1 MTTAKTALHTSDQC
15 DMYAH
20 VGPWDM
26 TGEWEWISESST
38 VQFPF
43 ELQQL
48 ILKATVN
55 IVSAGIPDTFTGQP
69 DFDIAKPADNCWV
82 MAQHQWANEG
92 CTAVSDRNDTI
103 GGPVNEAGGGVY
115 ALEWDP
121 ENHYIKSW
129 FFHRSELPDNLQ
141 LSIETANLTKASERT
156 MPDTHSW
163 GVPYAY
169 FAIGDTTGCSADHL

>member
-1 MTTAKTALHTSDQC
+1 MS
-15 DMYAH
+15 
-20 VGPWDM
+20 
-26 TGEWEWISESST
+26 
-38 VQFPF
+38 F
-43 ELQQL
+43 ENHQL
-48 ILKATVN
+48 ILTRDFHV
-55 IVSAGIPDTFTGQP
+55 ISAGIPDTFTGQP
-69 DFDIAKPADNCWV
+69 NFDIAKPADNCWV

-129 FFHRSELPDNLQ
+129 FFHRNELPGNLKQ
-141 LSIETANLTKASERT
+141 SIETANLSKASERT

-163 GVPYAY
+163 GLPYAY